1 MPTLRQIKAFGHLR
15 GMISTDVRRCP
26 CLSSK
31 TVFPTGR
38 LFPGAMAL
46 PAFFDNL
53 QFTEA
58 TQQALI
64 FFAVRLLLL
73 VVSIVA
79 SIGVGRLVPWLLRTV
94 ITRVLP
100 TKQGNIYESIMAPL
114 GKSLSIATSLMLISV
129 SLNSLRSYEA
139 LYRFLSFL
147 VDFAVT
153 LSLAWLLSR
162 ISKQVIRLYGVNLV
176 KRISDEVN
184 DIILVFETI
193 IDVLIGFFAITIFAQ
208 TRNFNFLALLT
219 GLGIVATGVAFAAQE
234 ALGQIIG
241 TIVLYLDRPYIPG
254 EYVRINFNIHAEDVY
269 GRIESIGIRSTKIR
283 VAVSN
288 TLLIVPNSI
297 MARKDI
303 ENVSRGTKVMVLI
316 YIDFS
321 RLLTDPES
329 ALVAQIIEKS
339 INSLFGIDPGSTR
352 IHLFELEESGGTR
365 ARVSF
370 FVMGTSESSLKLRK
384 QLLKLANDSISQ
396 ELKAQNFSFSM
407 QEPTV
412 YVDSPVTL

>member
-15 GMISTDVRRCP
+15 GMISTDVRRWP

-64 FFAVRLLLL
+64 LFAVRLLLL

-79 SIGVGRLVPWLLRTV
+79 SIGVGRLVPWLLGTV

>member
-1 MPTLRQIKAFGHLR
+1 MDIA
-15 GMISTDVRRCP
+15 
-26 CLSSK
+26 
-31 TVFPTGR
+31 
-38 LFPGAMAL
+38 AL
-46 PAFFDNL
+46 LERFQFDD
-53 QFTEA
+53 QA
-58 TQQALI
+58 RQALI
-64 FFAVRLLLL
+64 IFAARFGLLIVL
-73 VVSIVA
+73 VGA
-79 SIGVGRLVPWLLRTV
+79 AIGVGRLIPWLLRAI
-94 ITRVLP
+94 ITRALP
-100 TKQGNIYESIMAPL
+100 PKQGNIYTAIMGDL
-114 GKSLSIATSLMLISV
+114 GRALATATSLMLISA
-129 SLNSLRSYEA
+129 SLNILRSYGGF
-139 LYRFLSFL
+139 YRLLAFL
-147 VDFAVT
+147 VDLAMT

-162 ISKQVIRLYGVNLV
+162 ISKQVIRLYGINLV
-176 KRISDEVN
+176 KRISDEIN
-184 DIILVFETI
+184 DIVLIFETI
-193 IDVLIGFFAITIFAQ
+193 VDVLIGFFAITIFAQ

-234 ALGQIIG
+234 ALGQVIG
-241 TIVLYLDRPYIPG
+241 TIVLYLDRPYTPG

-321 RLLTDPES
+321 RLLTDSES
-329 ALVAQIIEKS
+329 ALVTQIVEAS
-339 INSLFGIDPGSTR
+339 INNLFGIDPGSTR
-352 IHLFELEESGGTR
+352 IHLFQLDEGSGSR

-384 QLLKLANDSISQ
+384 QLLRLANESISQ
-396 ELKAQNFSFSM
+396 ELKQRNLAFTI

>member
-1 MPTLRQIKAFGHLR
+1 
-15 GMISTDVRRCP
+15 
-26 CLSSK
+26 
-31 TVFPTGR
+31 
-38 LFPGAMAL
+38 
-46 PAFFDNL
+46 
-53 QFTEA
+53 
-58 TQQALI
+58 
-64 FFAVRLLLL
+64 
-73 VVSIVA
+73 
-79 SIGVGRLVPWLLRTV
+79 V

-303 ENVSRGTKVMVLI
+303 EK
-316 YIDFS
+316 
-321 RLLTDPES
+321 
-329 ALVAQIIEKS
+329 
-339 INSLFGIDPGSTR
+339 
-352 IHLFELEESGGTR
+352 
-365 ARVSF
+365 RVS
-370 FVMGTSESSLKLRK
+370 GH
-384 QLLKLANDSISQ
+384 
-396 ELKAQNFSFSM
+396 
-407 QEPTV
+407 
-412 YVDSPVTL
+412 

>member
-1 MPTLRQIKAFGHLR
+1 MDI
-15 GMISTDVRRCP
+15 
-26 CLSSK
+26 
-31 TVFPTGR
+31 
-38 LFPGAMAL
+38 
-46 PAFFDNL
+46 PAFLENIQFD
-53 QFTEA
+53 ERA
-58 TQQALI
+58 RQALI
-64 FFAVRLLLL
+64 FFAVRFGIL
-73 VVSIVA
+73 VVSVAA
-79 SIGVGRLVPWLLRTV
+79 SILVGRFMPWV
-94 ITRVLP
+94 TRAIVTRALP
-100 TKQGNIYESIMAPL
+100 DKQSNIYESTMAPL
-114 GKSLSIATSLMLISV
+114 GRSLSIATSLMLISV
-129 SLNSLRSYEA
+129 SLNIIRSYA
-139 LYRFLSFL
+139 GLYELLSFL

-153 LSLAWLLSR
+153 ISLAWLFSR
-162 ISKQVIRLYGVNLV
+162 ISKQIIRLYGISLL
-176 KRISDEVN
+176 KRVGDEVS
-184 DIILVFETI
+184 DIVLIFETI

-234 ALGQIIG
+234 ALGQVIG
-241 TIVLYLDRPYIPG
+241 TIVLYLDRPYTPG

-283 VAVSN
+283 VAVAN

-321 RLLTDPES
+321 RLLSDGEE
-329 ALVAQIIEKS
+329 ALVKQIIGNS
-339 INSLFGIDPGSTR
+339 IDNLFGIDPGSTR
-352 IHLFELEESGGTR
+352 IHLFEFEEGNGTR

-384 QLLKLANDSISQ
+384 QLLRLANDSISKELQ
-396 ELKAQNFSFSM
+396 EQNLSFSI
-407 QEPTV
+407 QEPMV

>member
-1 MPTLRQIKAFGHLR
+1 MELPT
-15 GMISTDVRRCP
+15 
-26 CLSSK
+26 
-31 TVFPTGR
+31 
-38 LFPGAMAL
+38 
-46 PAFFDNL
+46 FFDPL
-53 QFTEA
+53 QFTEE

-64 FFAVRLLLL
+64 FFAARLLLL

-79 SIGVGRLVPWLLRTV
+79 SILVGRLVPWLLRTV

-114 GKSLSIATSLMLISV
+114 GNSLALATSLMLISV
-129 SLNSLRSYEA
+129 SLYSLRSYEA

-184 DIILVFETI
+184 DIILVFETM

-234 ALGQIIG
+234 ALEQVIG
-241 TIVLYLDRPYIPG
+241 TIVLYLDRPYTPG

-321 RLLTDPES
+321 HLLTDTES
-329 ALVAQIIEKS
+329 ALVSQIVEKS

-396 ELKAQNFSFSM
+396 ELKDHNFSFSM

>member
-1 MPTLRQIKAFGHLR
+1 M
-15 GMISTDVRRCP
+15 
-26 CLSSK
+26 
-31 TVFPTGR
+31 
-38 LFPGAMAL
+38 
-46 PAFFDNL
+46 
-53 QFTEA
+53 QFTEE

-64 FFAVRLLLL
+64 FFAARLLLL

-79 SIGVGRLVPWLLRTV
+79 SILVGRLVPWLLRTV

-114 GKSLSIATSLMLISV
+114 GNSLALATSLMLISV
-129 SLNSLRSYEA
+129 SLYSLRSYEA

-184 DIILVFETI
+184 DIILVFETM

-234 ALGQIIG
+234 ALEQVIG
-241 TIVLYLDRPYIPG
+241 TIVLYLDRPYTPG

-321 RLLTDPES
+321 HLLTDTES
-329 ALVAQIIEKS
+329 ALVSQIVEKS

-396 ELKAQNFSFSM
+396 ELKDHNFSFSM

>member
-1 MPTLRQIKAFGHLR
+1 ME
-15 GMISTDVRRCP
+15 
-26 CLSSK
+26 
-31 TVFPTGR
+31 
-38 LFPGAMAL
+38 L
-46 PAFFDNL
+46 PSFFDNL
-53 QFTEA
+53 QVTEE

-64 FFAVRLLLL
+64 FFAARFLLLIL
-73 VVSIVA
+73 SIFA
-79 SIGVGRLVPWLLRTV
+79 SILVGRLVPWLLRTV

-100 TKQGNIYESIMAPL
+100 DRQGNIYESIMAPL
-114 GKSLSIATSLMLISV
+114 GQSLSMATSLMLISV
-129 SLNSLRSYEA
+129 SLNSLRSYEG

-162 ISKQVIRLYGVNLV
+162 IAKQVIRLYGVNVV

-184 DIILVFETI
+184 DIILVFETM

-241 TIVLYLDRPYIPG
+241 TIVLYLDRPYMPG

-269 GRIESIGIRSTKIR
+269 GRIESIGIRSTKLR

-321 RLLTDPES
+321 RVLAETES
-329 ALVAQIIEKS
+329 ALVSQIVEKS
-339 INSLFGIDPGSTR
+339 INSLFGIDPGSAR

-396 ELKAQNFSFSM
+396 ELKEHNFSFSM

>member
-1 MPTLRQIKAFGHLR
+1 
-15 GMISTDVRRCP
+15 
-26 CLSSK
+26 
-31 TVFPTGR
+31 
-38 LFPGAMAL
+38 
-46 PAFFDNL
+46 
-53 QFTEA
+53 
-58 TQQALI
+58 
-64 FFAVRLLLL
+64 
-73 VVSIVA
+73 
-79 SIGVGRLVPWLLRTV
+79 
-94 ITRVLP
+94 
-100 TKQGNIYESIMAPL
+100 
-114 GKSLSIATSLMLISV
+114 
-129 SLNSLRSYEA
+129 
-139 LYRFLSFL
+139 
-147 VDFAVT
+147 
-153 LSLAWLLSR
+153 
-162 ISKQVIRLYGVNLV
+162 VIRLYGVNLV

-193 IDVLIGFFAITIFAQ
+193 IDVMIGFFAITIFAQ

-297 MARKDI
+297 MASKDI

-329 ALVAQIIEKS
+329 ALVAQIVEKASTTCLVS
-339 INSLFGIDPGSTR
+339 IRAVPAFTCLSWKKAAAPAPG
-352 IHLFELEESGGTR
+352 
-365 ARVSF
+365 
-370 FVMGTSESSLKLRK
+370 
-384 QLLKLANDSISQ
+384 
-396 ELKAQNFSFSM
+396 
-407 QEPTV
+407 
-412 YVDSPVTL
+412 

>member
-1 MPTLRQIKAFGHLR
+1 MDIAVLLERFQ
-15 GMISTDVRRCP
+15 
-26 CLSSK
+26 LSDQA
-31 TVFPTGR
+31 R
-38 LFPGAMAL
+38 
-46 PAFFDNL
+46 
-53 QFTEA
+53 
-58 TQQALI
+58 QALI
-64 FFAVRLLLL
+64 IFAARFGLWIFF
-73 VVSIVA
+73 VVA
-79 SIGVGRLVPWLLRTV
+79 AIGVGRLIPWVLRTI
-94 ITRVLP
+94 ITRALP
-100 TKQGNIYESIMAPL
+100 PKQGDIYLSIMGDL
-114 GKSLSIATSLMLISV
+114 GRALSTATTLMLISA
-129 SLNSLRSYEA
+129 SLNVLRSYGGF
-139 LYRFLSFL
+139 YRLLSFS
-147 VDFAVT
+147 VDLAMT

-162 ISKQVIRLYGVNLV
+162 ISKQVIRLYGINLV

-184 DIILVFETI
+184 DIVLIFETI
-193 IDVLIGFFAITIFAQ
+193 VDVLIGFFAITIFAQ

-234 ALGQIIG
+234 ALGQVIG
-241 TIVLYLDRPYIPG
+241 TIVLYLDRPYTPG

-297 MARKDI
+297 MSSKDI

-316 YIDFS
+316 YIDFA
-321 RLLTDPES
+321 RLLTDSES
-329 ALVAQIIEKS
+329 ALVTQIVEAS
-339 INSLFGIDPGSTR
+339 INNLFGIDPGSTC
-352 IHLFELEESGGTR
+352 IHLFQVEESSGTR

-384 QLLKLANDSISQ
+384 QLLRLANESISRELQ
-396 ELKAQNFSFSM
+396 ERDLAFTI

>member
-1 MPTLRQIKAFGHLR
+1 MPTLRQIKAFGHFR